1 MSVKN
6 SCFVSNFGIA
16 EPQTNWPSKKST
28 PPQNIPLTWLCAMH
42 FLLVS
47 LPGVSVMTA
56 GISLIFMPGWVV
68 IIPITNLPFPI
79 FQGILH

>member
-1 MSVKN
+1 MFCVKFWD
-6 SCFVSNFGIA
+6 CG
-16 EPQTNWPSKKST
+16 T
-28 PPQNIPLTWLCAMH
+28 PNKLALQEINTPQNIPLTWLCAMH